1 MGVDFLVRT
10 QKKPPMILMSAPNG
24 ARKTKAD
31 HPQLPLAV
39 DEIARTAAMVR
50 DAGAAMIHVHIRDRD
65 GHHLLD
71 AGTYRDAISAIRREV
86 GDTLVIQITTEA
98 VGRYAP
104 QEQIAVVRDTRPEAV
119 SLAIRELVADEAA
132 ERPAAEFL
140 AWMKA
145 EAIAPQFILYDGA
158 DVARF
163 NDLRRR
169 GVIPFERAFLLF
181 VLGRYATAESAS
193 AGDLIEFLKAQE
205 GEDPWSVCAFQDLE
219 HKAAVLAAI
228 LGGHARV
235 GFENNL
241 LLPDGSIAPDN
252 AALVRVAAEAAARFD
267 RQVATAD
274 EARSMLA
281 MA

>member
-1 MGVDFLVRT
+1 MVRT

-24 ARKTKAD
+24 ARKTSAD
-31 HPQLPLAV
+31 HPELPV
-39 DEIARTAAMVR
+39 TTDEIARTAALVR
-50 DAGAAMIHVHIRDRD
+50 DAGAAMMHVHIRDRE

-71 AGTYRDAISAIRREV
+71 AATYRDVIAAIRREV
-86 GDTLVIQITTEA
+86 GDTLVVQITTEA

-104 QEQIAVVRDTRPEAV
+104 SEQVAVVRETRPEAV
-119 SLAIRELVADEAA
+119 SLAIRELIADEASEA
-132 ERPAAEFL
+132 PAAEFL

-169 GVIPFERAFLLF
+169 GIIPFERTFLLF

-193 AGDLIEFLKAQE
+193 AGDLIEFLKALE
-205 GEDPWSVCAFQDLE
+205 GDDPWSVCAFQDLE
-219 HKAAVLAAI
+219 HKATVLAAI

-241 LLPDGSIAPDN
+241 LMPDGSVAADN
-252 AALVRVAAEAAARFD
+252 AALVKVAAETAARFD
-267 RQVATAD
+267 REIGTAD
-274 EARSMLA
+274 DARAVLGMT
-281 MA
+281 